1 MDYLPAYLLYLLC
14 FVTHTGVAEM
24 VILFLEG
31 CVFSLLRKRFIM
43 LCEFSWEKMDFF
55 SRYKSTRCEQTMT

>member
-31 CVFSLLRKRFIM
+31 CVFSLLREEVYHAVRIFLGKNG
-43 LCEFSWEKMDFF
+43 FF
-55 SRYKSTRCEQTMT
+55 